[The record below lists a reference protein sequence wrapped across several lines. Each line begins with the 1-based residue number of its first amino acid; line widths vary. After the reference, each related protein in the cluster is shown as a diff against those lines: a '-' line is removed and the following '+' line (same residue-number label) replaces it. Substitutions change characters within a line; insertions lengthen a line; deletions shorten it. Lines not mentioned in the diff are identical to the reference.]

1 MGKRRRKGMRGAAL
15 VLAWTL
21 TAGLCAC
28 GEADAGQQERAD
40 AQGTWAEEKDPG
52 RGNAEPESPGR
63 ESMEKEDTG
72 QPHGGWQE
80 AGQTGPGQP
89 DAGEADGE
97 RNDTAQNG
105 AARTET
111 EAAESEEAMERI
123 SYLQNPI
130 SGVREDTWYD
140 YGTGD
145 PFVMRYNGAY
155 YLYMSTR
162 DTESGVK
169 CFRSR
174 DLVNWSYQG
183 LCCTE
188 EITKGAYAPEVV
200 YYNGSFYMYTSPAGK
215 GHYVLKSDSPTG
227 PFLTDSDNFGLSI
240 DGSVFIDDD
249 GKWYFL
255 HAGDNCILANDMTA
269 PNEVSPISKS
279 TNTSMGGWTEG
290 AMMIKH
296 DGRYYMTYTG
306 NHVFSKGYRINY
318 AVGDSFGGIA
328 PSPDNPALI
337 HTLGETYGIGHSST
351 VKGPDLD
358 SYYIVYHTLTGRARE
373 GMPKREMNV
382 DRIVFNGDRMD
393 ILGPT
398 VTEQQLPDFPEIYA
412 WFEQGEDLA
421 GWEIRGE
428 GAVTEDAGTGGAL
441 RLTAGSRIL
450 SKVSLGDE
458 FTAEYNLRSPAGSG
472 RIGGYFHYMDEDNY
486 GAFEID
492 LGSGEVRAVTVEAGK
507 AARQEMTLP
516 ESFGEPADFGVN
528 QTFQVEKK
536 DGIYTLYFQEKAIGT
551 FRCGLEAGAFGY
563 FAEGCEA
570 VFGYIGASGVAG
582 GDSACTYEKPLPGE
596 VQGIHASAVSGQA
609 LSVEGTAG
617 SQSLFL
623 GAEGSYG
630 EYVVRVEEDGL
641 YNFSMLYAARADAAY
656 GIYLDGV
663 SLLTGSG
670 LEGADPLQNGAGA
683 VLNGTAPVQGT
694 EGDYRT
700 TRLQGLKLEKGTHT
714 LRLEAKQGALAI
726 SCFAFSPYE
735 RVEALLAEYE
745 TLADEALLYSDG
757 TWRVQDGLLK
767 LTDPA
772 RPVGKRLYGSENYG
786 DYIAEADI
794 TPLDEDVDVGILIR
808 TRNPAKGGAG
818 DDAVKGTYFAQGYY
832 AGMTR
837 GGLCLLKLNYG
848 REELARVPM
857 EFAMNETYH
866 MKVEAEGSVI
876 RVYLGGEL
884 CLEYED
890 QDRPFLYGSAGVRG
904 FLCNADIDNFRIEGL
919 GDE

>member
-1 MGKRRRKGMRGAAL
+1 MEKKRITAKGAAL
-15 VLAWTL
+15 LAVLA
-21 TAGLCAC
+21 AGLCAC
-28 GEADAGQQERAD
+28 GLGAAEGGGSGGADARQHGAD
-40 AQGTWAEEKDPG
+40 
-52 RGNAEPESPGR
+52 PGR
-63 ESMEKEDTG
+63 ESQGRQTPGREEQESTKEDVR
-72 QPHGGWQE
+72 QH
-80 AGQTGPGQP
+80 
-89 DAGEADGE
+89 D
-97 RNDTAQNG
+97 
-105 AARTET
+105 
-111 EAAESEEAMERI
+111 AAESDAARNGGARAEATESEAAMKEI
-123 SYLQNPI
+123 TYLQNPI

-200 YYNGSFYMYTSPAGK
+200 YYNGSFYMYTSPGGN

-227 PFLTDSDNFGLSI
+227 PFLKDSDNFGLSI

-255 HAGDNCILANDMTA
+255 HAGDNCILANEMTA
-269 PNEVSPISKS
+269 PNEVSPVSKS

-290 AMMIKH
+290 AMTVKH

-318 AVGDSFGGIA
+318 AVGDSFANVA

-358 SYYIVYHTLTGRARE
+358 SYYIVYHTLVGRARE
-373 GMPKREMNV
+373 GMPKREMNI
-382 DRIVFNGDRMD
+382 DRIVFNGDRME

-398 VTEQQLPDFPEIYA
+398 VTEQQFPDFPQICA
-412 WFEQGEDLA
+412 WFEQGGELTD
-421 GWEIRGE
+421 WEIQGEGSVTKDAGARGE
-428 GAVTEDAGTGGAL
+428 L
-441 RLTAGSRIL
+441 LLTAGSRIL
-450 SKVSLGDE
+450 SKESLGDV
-458 FTAEYNLRSPAGSG
+458 FTAEYNLRSPDGSG

-536 DGIYTLYFQEKAIGT
+536 DGVYTLYFQDKALGT
-551 FRCGLEAGAFGY
+551 FRCGLQAGAFGY

-570 VFGYIGASGVAG
+570 VFGYIGAGGAAG
-582 GDSACTYEKPLPGE
+582 GDSACTYEKPLPGR
-596 VQGIHASAVSGQA
+596 VQGIHTCNLSGQA
-609 LSVEGTAG
+609 RPGEGIEG

-630 EYVVRVEEDGL
+630 EYRVRVEEDGL
-641 YNFSMLYAARADAAY
+641 YNFAVLYAAETDAAY
-656 GIYLDGV
+656 DIYLDGTA
-663 SLLTGSG
+663 LLSQ
-670 LEGADPLQNGAGA
+670 AAPAP
-683 VLNGTAPVQGT
+683 GTQ
-694 EGDYRT
+694 GDYRT
-700 TRLQGLKLEKGTHT
+700 ACLQALKLEKGTHT
-714 LRLEAKQGALAI
+714 LRLEVRRGALAV
-726 SCFAFSPYE
+726 SSFTVSPYE
-735 RVEALLAEYE
+735 EVEELVVEYE
-745 TLADEALLYSDG
+745 AMADDALLYSDG
-757 TWRVQDGLLK
+757 TWRIQDGVLQ
-767 LTDPA
+767 LTDPS
-772 RPVGKRLYGSENYG
+772 RPVGKRLYGSEAYG
-786 DYIAEADI
+786 DYTAEADI
-794 TPLDEDVDVGILIR
+794 TPLDEDMDIGILFR
-808 TRNPAKGGAG
+808 AGNPAKGGAG
-818 DDAVKGTYFAQGYY
+818 DDAVKGTYFVQGYY

-837 GGLCLLKLNYG
+837 NGLCLLKINYG
-848 REELARVPM
+848 REELAKVPM
-857 EFAMNETYH
+857 EFAANETYH
-866 MKVEAEGSVI
+866 MKVEAEGCRI
-876 RVYLGGEL
+876 RVYIGDRL

-890 QDRPFLYGSAGVRG
+890 QERPFLWGSAGVRG
-904 FLCNADIDNFRIEGL
+904 FLCEAQIDRFRIAGP
-919 GDE
+919 DRNPK